1 MYIYIYVYNNIIIYI
16 YTLYI
21 YIHNYIAK
29 KSIVDSMNRSLLL
42 NQMSTHIFRYFYA
55 SPRPDKIQ
63 VEIQGLRCFWC
74 IVNASASIAH
84 E

>member
-16 YTLYI
+16 YTHTI

-74 IVNASASIAH
+74 IVNASASIPH